1 MTESKVSNLTEIT
14 INLEGIDPITIYGEH
29 DSKIKLIKKSFPN
42 VKITSRGMQLKIVG
56 TEEDAAMVEGF
67 FRNVVST
74 ISKYGNITIQELEDH
89 LMGNDP
95 SNVKIANSDNT
106 NVIVYG
112 KDGRP
117 VKAKTL
123 NQKKMVDMSRNN
135 DILFAIGPAGTG
147 KTYTA
152 VALAVA
158 AMKSKLVKKIIL
170 TRPAVEAG
178 ESLGFLPGDLKDK
191 IDPYLR
197 PLYDALDDLFPGD
210 KLKFFMENRVI
221 EVAPLAYMRG
231 RTLDNAY
238 IILDEAQ
245 NCTSSQIKMF
255 LTRLGPNAKCIITGD
270 LSQIDL
276 PYNQKSG
283 LKPALDILSNI
294 NGIAQ
299 VFLNEEDVV
308 RHRLVKEIIKRYN
321 IVEEKEREAYEKH
334 KKEKQEQRLAEQK
347 ARPENYQHTIKE
359 INDI

>member
-1 MTESKVSNLTEIT
+1 LIESQVNNLTEIN
-14 INLEGIDPITIYGEH
+14 INLEGIDPLIIFGEN
-29 DSKIKLIKKSFPN
+29 DVKIKLIKKSFPN
-42 VKITSRGMQLKIVG
+42 VKITSRGTLLKIVG
-56 TEEDAAMVEGF
+56 SEEDASMADGF
-67 FRNVVST
+67 FRNVLST
-74 ISKYGNITIQELEDH
+74 INKHGNITIQELEDH
-89 LMGNDP
+89 LLGNDP
-95 SNVKIANSDNT
+95 SIVKIASADNKH
-106 NVIVYG
+106 VIVYG
-112 KDGRP
+112 KDGKP
-117 VKAKTL
+117 IKAKTH
-123 NQKKMVDMSRNN
+123 NQKKMVDLSRNN
-135 DILFAIGPAGTG
+135 DILFAVGPAGTG

-158 AMKSKLVKKIIL
+158 ALKTKLVKKIIL

-245 NCTSSQIKMF
+245 NCTASQLKMF

-283 LKPALDILSNI
+283 LRGAVEMLGNI

-347 ARPENYQHTIKE
+347 ARIEYKDKE
-359 INDI
+359 E